1 MAKMEEKFI
10 INKLKSLHKNDK
22 YNFSDHYIKTHFK
35 EKSIIKRLE
44 YLLVNFLIFPFRET

>member
-1 MAKMEEKFI
+1 MEEKFI